1 MGLSLANTARLTSW
15 YQAFQFTKLNKLGD
29 SDYTDAWFSMVER
42 CLTGH
47 EVGQG
52 RFAMTDAPQVT
63 GKARLAYDSLRLTD
77 YEDYKKVRKAV
88 LSD

>member
-1 MGLSLANTARLTSW
+1 MLEG
-15 YQAFQFTKLNKLGD
+15 
-29 SDYTDAWFSMVER
+29 ER

-63 GKARLAYDSLRLTD
+63 GKARLAYDSLLLTD
-77 YEDYKKVRKAV
+77 YQEYKK
-88 LSD
+88 

>member
-1 MGLSLANTARLTSW
+1 MVLSLANTARPTSSP
-15 YQAFQFTKLNKLGD
+15 QPVQFSKLNKLGD

-52 RFAMTDAPQVT
+52 RFAMTDACN
-63 GKARLAYDSLRLTD
+63 RLIHVDVVLMLAVWRICLRF
-77 YEDYKKVRKAV
+77 
-88 LSD
+88 